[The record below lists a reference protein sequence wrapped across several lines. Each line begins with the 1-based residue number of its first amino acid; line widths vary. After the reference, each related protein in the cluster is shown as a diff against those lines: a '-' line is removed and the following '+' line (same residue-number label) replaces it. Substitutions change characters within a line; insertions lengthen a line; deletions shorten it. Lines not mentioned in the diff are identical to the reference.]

1 MAGQLVAASADSA
14 SAGPPPV
21 SRAAPAKAL
30 GKALRAGRHDGGPRL
45 HQALCARAI
54 QAVGIT
60 GPDVLRPAELGKA
73 M

>member
-1 MAGQLVAASADSA
+1 MAGRLIAASADSA

-21 SRAAPAKAL
+21 NRAAPAKAL
-30 GKALRAGRHDGGPRL
+30 GKALRAGRQDGGPRL

-54 QAVGIT
+54 QALGIT
-60 GPDVLRPAELGKA
+60 RPDTLTPAELGKA